1 VHSHDLSGLEVPFT
15 EKEVWGAIRSQELDK
30 APGPDG
36 FTCHFYASCW
46 SIIKADV
53 MEAFRTLWRGNCRGL
68 HVANQALIT
77 LLPKKADAVEVKD
90 FKPISLIH
98 SVAKLIAKVLYT
110 RLALSMPHLVGP
122 QQNAFIRGCCLHD
135 NFQLVQATAK
145 RLHRLKKDII
155 MLKLDITKAFDTVD
169 WAFLLDVMS
178 KLGFGQCRISMICGL
193 LGIAS
198 TRVVVNGVAGNLI
211 FNRHGL

>member
-1 VHSHDLSGLEVPFT
+1 VGV
-15 EKEVWGAIRSQELDK
+15 IRSHELDK

-36 FTCHFYASCW
+36 FTCRFYASCW

-53 MEAFRTLWRGNCRGL
+53 MEAFRTLWRGDYRGL

-211 FNRHGL
+211 FN